1 MTNKKYK
8 IFIFTSIFTLLGLVL
23 GLTLVFNQNYKI
35 QKSQLD
41 QQIHA
46 SMIEVSDLLA
56 QNEKVAFLKSS
67 ELFDVD
73 SLLQRHSKDSSHVI
87 IKKGVEFD
95 TSFVSGDHMES
106 RIEIRMESHSSDFSM
121 NDSEE
126 VAYHIESTQIGEAK
140 GFAEIIKRALGESKI
155 STGKSFNEDTIRHFL
170 KDALKNKGF
179 EESFK
184 FGVIDHKNDSLIC
197 GDSSA
202 INYSTSLFP
211 LDVIDP
217 NRYELRLDS
226 EHLTKTV
233 MSNMK
238 WSLILLIVFTLA
250 IICCFSYALHIINKQ
265 KKIDQVK
272 SDFINNMTH
281 EFKTPLASI
290 SLASDTIL
298 HENVIGDLQKTKD
311 LVHLIK
317 DEKSKMMHHV
327 ERVLEIA
334 RLDNDALDLDFQQF
348 NFSELVQKTLENFSP
363 ILDTVSGKFEL
374 NIEKNLL
381 INGDEYHLKNV
392 LINVIDNSI
401 KYGKEQL
408 LIEIRSIVE
417 DKNLIFCI
425 KDNGIGIAKDNLTH
439 VFDKFFREETGN
451 VHNVKGFGLGLSYV
465 KKIVELH
472 KGSVT
477 INSQKGNGTVVEI
490 KLPIH
495 G

>member
-8 IFIFTSIFTLLGLVL
+8 IFIFTTIITLLGLIF
-23 GLTLVFNQNYKI
+23 GLTLVFNENFKI

-41 QQIHA
+41 QQIQS

-56 QNEKVAFLKSS
+56 QNEKVSFLKSS
-67 ELFDVD
+67 DLFDID
-73 SLLQRHSKDSSHVI
+73 SLLQIHSKDSSHVI
-87 IKKGVEFD
+87 IKKGVDFD

-106 RIEIRMESHSSDFSM
+106 RIEIRMESQTSDFSM
-121 NDSEE
+121 SDSENVE
-126 VAYHIESTQIGEAK
+126 YHIESTQIGEAK
-140 GFAEIIKRALGESKI
+140 GFAEIIKRALGESKT
-155 STGKSFNEDTIRHFL
+155 SRGKSFNEDTIRHFL
-170 KDALKNKGF
+170 KDALNNNGF
-179 EESFK
+179 EASFT
-184 FGVIDHKNDSLIC
+184 FGVIDHKKDSFIC

-211 LDVIDP
+211 LDVIEP

-226 EHLTKTV
+226 EHLTKTIL
-233 MSNMK
+233 SNMR
-238 WSLILLIVFTLA
+238 WSLILLIVFTIA

-298 HENVIGDLQKTKD
+298 HENVIGDMQKTKE

-334 RLDNDALDLDFQQF
+334 RLDNDALELNTQAL
-348 NFSELVQKTLENFSP
+348 NFSDLVQKTIDNFSP
-363 ILDTVSGKFEL
+363 ILESVSGKFEI
-374 NIEKNLL
+374 NIEKD
-381 INGDEYHLKNV
+381 ISIYGDEYHLKNA
-392 LINVIDNSI
+392 LMNVIDNSI
-401 KYGKEQL
+401 KYGQEKL
-408 LIEIRSIVE
+408 VIEISSIIE
-417 DKNLIFCI
+417 NKTLILSI
-425 KDNGIGIAKDNLTH
+425 KDNGIGISKDNLNQ

-472 KGSVT
+472 KGTVT
-477 INSQKGNGTVVEI
+477 INSQKGTGTTVEI